1 MKLKTIL
8 STLFLIAVG
17 VQSYADNVLT
27 ASDVSIQAGQTATL
41 NITLSDEGPSYN
53 AFVFDLLLPEG
64 ISIATSAEDGQYIA
78 TYNSERAKGSD
89 YQLLIANHKAHSYRV
104 LGFNQTNESFGSKKA
119 RDIRRHRLSYLFQ
132 NYGLVDN
139 ETCKFNLNLALE
151 FSDLDREQKKK
162 AISDALTSVGLEGFD
177 NRKVFSLSG
186 GEQQRV
192 ALAKIILK
200 SPDLILADEPTGSLD
215 ADNRDY
221 VLSILKKLNDE
232 GKTIIMVTHDVK
244 VDSCAKRHICL

>member
-1 MKLKTIL
+1 MPIVSLKNISKSFKDKVIFKDFSLDVEEGEFL
-8 STLFLIAVG
+8 SVSGASGKGKTTL
-17 VQSYADNVLT
+17 
-27 ASDVSIQAGQTATL
+27 L
-41 NITLSDEGPSYN
+41 NIIGLLEKPDSGD
-53 AFVFDLLLPEG
+53 VFLFD
-64 ISIATSAEDGQYIA
+64 T
-78 TYNSERAKGSD
+78 R
-89 YQLLIANHKAHSYRV
+89 
-104 LGFNQTNESFGSKKA
+104 NESFGSKKA

-244 VDSCAKRHICL
+244 VDSCAKRHISL

>member
-1 MKLKTIL
+1 M
-8 STLFLIAVG
+8 
-17 VQSYADNVLT
+17 
-27 ASDVSIQAGQTATL
+27 
-41 NITLSDEGPSYN
+41 
-53 AFVFDLLLPEG
+53 
-64 ISIATSAEDGQYIA
+64 
-78 TYNSERAKGSD
+78 
-89 YQLLIANHKAHSYRV
+89 
-104 LGFNQTNESFGSKKA
+104 ESFK
-119 RDIRRHRLSYLFQ
+119 
-132 NYGLVDN
+132 
-139 ETCKFNLNLALE
+139 
-151 FSDLDREQKKK
+151 
-162 AISDALTSVGLEGFD
+162 DALTSVGLEGFD

>member
-1 MKLKTIL
+1 MPIVSLKNINKSFNDKVIFKDFSLDVEEGEFL
-8 STLFLIAVG
+8 SISGASGKGKTTL
-17 VQSYADNVLT
+17 
-27 ASDVSIQAGQTATL
+27 L
-41 NITLSDEGPSYN
+41 NIIGLLEKPDSGD
-53 AFVFDLLLPEG
+53 VFLFD
-64 ISIATSAEDGQYIA
+64 T
-78 TYNSERAKGSD
+78 R
-89 YQLLIANHKAHSYRV
+89 
-104 LGFNQTNESFGSKKA
+104 NESFGSRTA
-119 RDIRRHRLSYLFQ
+119 RDIRRYRLSYLFQ
-132 NYGLVDN
+132 NFGLVDN

-151 FSDLDREQKKK
+151 FSDLNREQKKN

-200 SPDLILADEPTGSLD
+200 SPELILADEPTGSLD

-221 VLSILKKLNDE
+221 VLSILRKLNDE

>member
-1 MKLKTIL
+1 MPIVSLKNISKSFKDFSLDVEEGEFL
-8 STLFLIAVG
+8 SISGASGKGKTTL
-17 VQSYADNVLT
+17 
-27 ASDVSIQAGQTATL
+27 L
-41 NITLSDEGPSYN
+41 NIIGLLEKPDSGD
-53 AFVFDLLLPEG
+53 VFLFD
-64 ISIATSAEDGQYIA
+64 T
-78 TYNSERAKGSD
+78 R
-89 YQLLIANHKAHSYRV
+89 
-104 LGFNQTNESFGSKKA
+104 NESFGSKKA

>member
-8 STLFLIAVG
+8 STLFLIAVV

-104 LGFNQTNESFGSKKA
+104 LGFNQTNESFGSKGVLLTITLQA
-119 RDIRRHRLSYLFQ
+119 ATDITNGNATGTLVTDFTDQEYGSSVLGFVATD
-132 NYGLVDN
+132 NYWTYGFPQASFTVSMTNDTGIHDLQADDAEAN
-139 ETCKFNLNLALE
+139 TYNLM
-151 FSDLDREQKKK
+151 
-162 AISDALTSVGLEGFD
+162 G
-177 NRKVFSLSG
+177 
-186 GEQQRV
+186 QRV
-192 ALAKIILK
+192 QHADKGVFIKNGKKII
-200 SPDLILADEPTGSLD
+200 
-215 ADNRDY
+215 
-221 VLSILKKLNDE
+221 KK
-232 GKTIIMVTHDVK
+232 
-244 VDSCAKRHICL
+244 